1 MTRIRFYP
9 SAACQH
15 DRGLASVRRWDWTPN
30 EFLHGLDLV
39 RRAPDVGVLERGLSE
54 KGRNRPMSD
63 PGRQYAIYLFGGP
76 EAKLSVALA
85 KGRYKVEWIRPGSG
99 EIAKTETIAAVGP
112 VSELASP
119 MFDPDIAVRIAQAD

>member
-63 PGRQYAIYLFGGP
+63 PGRQYAIYLFGAQVARLQLDRPAGP
-76 EAKLSVALA
+76 YRAERVDPA
-85 KGRYKVEWIRPGSG
+85 SG
-99 EIAKTETIAAVGP
+99 NVMG
-112 VSELASP
+112 
-119 MFDPDIAVRIAQAD
+119 D